1 MHLAI
6 PPVTLLACRAAAAGE
21 EIDRAEGK
29 ERRRVAPR
37 KEEEHEQEQRTFF
50 RGSSRVGLVIV

>member
-37 KEEEHEQEQRTFF
+37 KEEEQEQRTFF

>member
-29 ERRRVAPR
+29 ERRRVAQR
-37 KEEEHEQEQRTFF
+37 KEEEQEQRTFF